1 MAEDKKNTLEPNV
14 AEPGAAVPGTAEAG
28 APEEGRPE
36 EGFELG
42 TPALVCRWR
51 LAGGRLP
58 LENRHLR
65 AFAARGASIPL
76 VSWAKQHIEWT
87 LADGAAAEP
96 DGVLMIVVDDQG
108 RAAMSVGPYEPL
120 TSTDAAAL
128 AVRARHAQEEE
139 PVTQLVAAG
148 AAEKTKAPEARP
160 VAPETL
166 WGARDG
172 VLCCAL
178 PEDAVLSGA
187 ASLVADLARTRHV
200 AVRGGAD
207 PTEAGCEELFLVSDE
222 HGVVPAT
229 DRAGEMGV
237 RLAADY
243 ARLLD
248 ATRP

>member
-1 MAEDKKNTLEPNV
+1 MTE
-14 AEPGAAVPGTAEAG
+14 TAQNLTV
-28 APEEGRPE
+28 

-42 TPALVCRWR
+42 EPVLVCRWR

-65 AFAARGASIPL
+65 AFAARGVSLPL

-87 LADGAAAEP
+87 LGDGAAEEP
-96 DGVLMIVVDDQG
+96 DGVLMIVVDEQG
-108 RAAMSVGPYEPL
+108 QAAMSVGPYAPL
-120 TSTDAAAL
+120 TSTDAVAL
-128 AVRARHAQEEE
+128 AERAVHAQEE
-139 PVTQLVAAG
+139 
-148 AAEKTKAPEARP
+148 KH

-172 VLCCAL
+172 ALYCAL
-178 PEDAVLSGA
+178 PEDAMLSGA
-187 ASLVADLARTRHV
+187 ASLVADLARTRRV
-200 AVRGGAD
+200 AVRWGAD
-207 PTEAGCEELFLVSDE
+207 PAEAGCEELFLVSDE
-222 HGVVPAT
+222 HGIVPAT
-229 DRAGEMGV
+229 DRAGEAGV